1 MKHIKRLVVAAL
13 LCAAS
18 AGFAAP
24 VQQYL
29 YQDHSSPALIDRDTA
44 IAVWQAQV
52 DDSMRARLRK
62 LYPIAAWGFVSQVQ
76 GGFTADKSCVVTA
89 RALLVPRI
97 SGNRLVFQPHKSATA
112 FGAQPGASEQQC
124 RELASAKLQ
133 EAVLGIRSSVMAP

>member
-1 MKHIKRLVVAAL
+1 MHTTRLLAATL

-18 AGFAAP
+18 TGFAAP
-24 VQQYL
+24 AEYL
-29 YQDHSSPALIDRDTA
+29 YQDHSSPALIDRDAA
-44 IAVWQAQV
+44 IAVWKAQV

-62 LYPIAAWGFVSQVQ
+62 LYPVSNWGFVSQVQ
-76 GGFTADKSCVVTA
+76 GGFTPEKACVVTA
-89 RALLVPRI
+89 RALIVPRI

-124 RELASAKLQ
+124 RELAAAKLQ